1 MNVLK
6 DIKEGANKH
15 LMSNDKEHGNTE
27 MNETVKPNNLFMIR
41 YIKMIRL
48 KIKSIV
54 KIVTIIKE

>member
-27 MNETVKPNNLFMIR
+27 MNETVKPIQDMKVEFNKEMES
-41 YIKMIRL
+41 L
-48 KIKSIV
+48 KKAQ
-54 KIVTIIKE
+54 